1 MALANDKIPCGSSM
15 SSRKFQTCA
24 LDETSMEISPHGVK
38 DYQKSVVEEEDGSQ
52 STNGLSNDSA
62 SASAITH
69 SSPLCGSANGYVYKS
84 SNYQLEEAESLINF
98 KANEYSNL
106 MQGSESVLSFQQSWL
121 VSNEDN
127 LNQWNHISPKG
138 TTNLSMV
145 QDFTCFETSSGYSSM
160 FNSAKEKQHGES
172 SYEWLYSEPN
182 VPGESL
188 KESSTQ
194 ESILKKRSSMGEN
207 MQNSNAKKPCTTASK
222 IAKPKSNPSK
232 DPQSVAAKNRRE
244 RISERL
250 KILQELVP
258 NGSKVDLV
266 TMLEKAISYVKF
278 LQLQVKV
285 GHEHNAVLA
294 ADEFWPVQGGKAPDI
309 SQVRQAIDAILSSQR

>member
-1 MALANDKIPCGSSM
+1 MFLLTLTNLRFFYVWISLTSLMAHSLAS
-15 SSRKFQTCA
+15 
-24 LDETSMEISPHGVK
+24 HGVNE
-38 DYQKSVVEEEDGSQ
+38 YQQCGVEEEDGSQ
-52 STNGLSNDSA
+52 STNGRSND

-69 SSPLCGSANGYVYKS
+69 SPPLCGIGNEYVHKRTR
-84 SNYQLEEAESLINF
+84 NQLEEAESLINF
-98 KANEYSNL
+98 KANEFSNL
-106 MQGSESVLSFQQSWL
+106 MQGSESFLSFQQSWL
-121 VSNEDN
+121 FSKESNLHEGY
-127 LNQWNHISPKG
+127 NQWNHVSPKN
-138 TTNLSMV
+138 TTDMRLV
-145 QDFTCFETSSGYSSM
+145 QDFSCSETATCYSSI
-160 FNSAKEKQHGES
+160 FNGAKEKQHGES
-172 SYEWLYSEPN
+172 SSSGWLYSEPN
-182 VPGESL
+182 VPSDSLNESAA
-188 KESSTQ
+188 KEL
-194 ESILKKRSSMGEN
+194 ILRKHSFMGEN
-207 MQNSNAKKPCTTASK
+207 MQAASAKKQCTTASK
-222 IAKPKSNPSK
+222 ATKPKSNPSK

-285 GHEHNAVLA
+285 LA

>member
-1 MALANDKIPCGSSM
+1 MALS
-15 SSRKFQTCA
+15 
-24 LDETSMEISPHGVK
+24 LTSHGVNE
-38 DYQKSVVEEEDGSQ
+38 YQKSVVEEEDGSL

-62 SASAITH
+62 SAITH
-69 SSPLCGSANGYVYKS
+69 SPPLCGNANEYVHKS
-84 SNYQLEEAESLINF
+84 THYELEEAESLINF
-98 KANEYSNL
+98 KANGYNNL
-106 MQGSESVLSFQQSWL
+106 MQGSESFLSFQQSDL
-121 VSNEDN
+121 VSKESNLNEGY
-127 LNQWNHISPKG
+127 NQWNHVISPKS
-138 TTNLSMV
+138 TTDMRLV
-145 QDFTCFETSSGYSSM
+145 QNVSCFETATGYSSI
-160 FNSAKEKQHGES
+160 FNGES
-172 SYEWLYSEPN
+172 SSSGWLYTEPN
-182 VPGESL
+182 IPSDSLHESA
-188 KESSTQ
+188 EQ
-194 ESILKKRSSMGEN
+194 ELVLRKRSFVGEK
-207 MQNSNAKKPCTTASK
+207 MQATNAKKPCTSASK
-222 IAKPKSNPSK
+222 AAKPKSSQSK

-285 GHEHNAVLA
+285 LA

>member
-1 MALANDKIPCGSSM
+1 MALS
-15 SSRKFQTCA
+15 
-24 LDETSMEISPHGVK
+24 LTSNGVNE
-38 DYQKSVVEEEDGSQ
+38 YQKCVVEEEDGSQ

-62 SASAITH
+62 SAITH
-69 SSPLCGSANGYVYKS
+69 SPPLCSNSNEYVHNKS
-84 SNYQLEEAESLINF
+84 THYQLEEAESLINF
-98 KANEYSNL
+98 KANEYNTL
-106 MQGSESVLSFQQSWL
+106 IQGSESFLSVQKSWL
-121 VSNEDN
+121 FPKESNLHEGY
-127 LNQWNHISPKG
+127 NQWNHAISPKS
-138 TTNLSMV
+138 TTDMRLV
-145 QDFTCFETSSGYSSM
+145 QNFSCFETSAGYSSI
-160 FNSAKEKQHGES
+160 FNGAKEKQHGES
-172 SYEWLYSEPN
+172 SSSGWLYSEPN
-182 VPGESL
+182 VPSDSLLESAA
-188 KESSTQ
+188 Q
-194 ESILKKRSSMGEN
+194 ELVLTKRSSMGEN
-207 MQNSNAKKPCTTASK
+207 MQATNAKKPCTSASK
-222 IAKPKSNPSK
+222 AAKPKLNPFK

-285 GHEHNAVLA
+285 LA